1 MAVRAGWGC
10 VLLVTLLGIGSLLAQ
25 PNGPGPRPGPDR
37 DKIEKRGPGDKREGP
52 IRRGPE
58 GRREAARW
66 FGPGLVGGPE
76 FERMLRLA
84 LSSEED
90 VRSAMDRM
98 PGLIKEGPEGRE
110 KMLRRLEGF
119 RRNLRDQAME
129 AAKELG
135 LDIPSQRERDFVQAY
150 WMQRAKVERTLR
162 EEMEPRRRQLME
174 QVEREL
180 KEQFGSTNSG
190 ASAPP

>member
-1 MAVRAGWGC
+1 MAIRAVWIC
-10 VLLVTLLGIGSLLAQ
+10 VLLVTFLGVGPLLAQ
-25 PNGPGPRPGPDR
+25 ATGPGPRPGPDR

-58 GRREAARW
+58 GRRDAARW

-84 LSSEED
+84 FSSEED
-90 VRSAMDRM
+90 VRSAMERM
-98 PGLIKEGPEGRE
+98 PGLVKEGPEARE

-119 RRNLRDQAME
+119 RRNLREQAME

-135 LDIPSQRERDFVQAY
+135 LDIPPQRERDFVQAY

-162 EEMEPRRRQLME
+162 EEMEPRRRQLLE
-174 QVEREL
+174 QAEREL
-180 KEQFGSTNSG
+180 REQFGPTNSG
-190 ASAPP
+190 ALASP